1 MSNTTRPLAVWTLPP
16 DDWDALIPL
25 AEAYGLQDYEGE
37 RTGEGV
43 YVDLYVGPSNPAI
56 EAKGYARITAGR
68 LWTNGT
74 AVGLLHLPA
83 EDSAVYTETALRL
96 RLMRRD
102 GVPPREA
109 FDSTATEFDT
119 GPVFQGELEDIAD
132 PDIELNAH
140 I

>member
-1 MSNTTRPLAVWTLPP
+1 MYSTTTPLPVWTLPP

-25 AEAYGLQDYEGE
+25 VDAYSLPDYEGL

-43 YVDLYVGPSNPAI
+43 YVDLYVGPTNPAI
-56 EAKGYARITAGR
+56 EAQGYARITVGR

-74 AVGLLHLPA
+74 AIGLLHLPA
-83 EDSAVYTETALRL
+83 EDSALYTETALRL

-102 GVPPREA
+102 GIDPRAA

-119 GPVFQGELEDIAD
+119 GPVFNGALDDIAD
-132 PDIELNAH
+132 PDIELNST